1 MDDSVTPESDELNN
15 DPARH
20 TIDRIETIAN
30 LDLDKLMSDT
40 IDLNPQTMV
49 LMDSLVSLS
58 ARLACMTRVM
68 STTVIILTDRYP
80 WLVVMPPVVCFRS
93 LRP

>member
-40 IDLNPQTMV
+40 IDL
-49 LMDSLVSLS
+49 SL
-58 ARLACMTRVM
+58 
-68 STTVIILTDRYP
+68 IHI
-80 WLVVMPPVVCFRS
+80 
-93 LRP
+93 